1 MKAKWECPNC
11 PMSSTRHWNVRRHI
25 NSWHAGSGQPV
36 AGMDLHSSHSPSWPS
51 YFHKS
56 ISFQGRKYPTHKT
69 ADIMED
75 ILEPFR
81 KAVEFKNLLNQLS
94 TPRQQHFPS
103 FNYNTPLSMTFNRV
117 PSMNIV
123 SNNNISEPPRTDG
136 LQIIG
141 CRGYICQNCLITVP
155 MKVYCSK
162 SRGIFVS
169 AHECDPQR
177 LQDVLFMQEAN
188 RHNILYQ
195 LHAELPQLMRK
206 VVNASEVQKQQIPQD
221 NYTELNITNEN
232 DWAARA
238 IKR

>member
-1 MKAKWECPNC
+1 
-11 PMSSTRHWNVRRHI
+11 
-25 NSWHAGSGQPV
+25 
-36 AGMDLHSSHSPSWPS
+36 
-51 YFHKS
+51 
-56 ISFQGRKYPTHKT
+56 
-69 ADIMED
+69 
-75 ILEPFR
+75 
-81 KAVEFKNLLNQLS
+81 
-94 TPRQQHFPS
+94 
-103 FNYNTPLSMTFNRV
+103 
-117 PSMNIV
+117 
-123 SNNNISEPPRTDG
+123 
-136 LQIIG
+136 
-141 CRGYICQNCLITVP
+141 

-206 VVNASEVQKQQIPQD
+206 VVNEWTKNQNYTFASEVQKQIPQD

-238 IKR
+238 IKDNITILNDDELLDFLIKSNNITFSIFKVNLKYKQEKFSSRYYLIYM